1 MPFILALRKRLAR
14 SSRRFVLSAAA
25 GGLLTLFVFFFGVAW
40 DSYRATIENTQLSI
54 GNIAALIEQDI
65 ARNFELYD
73 LSLQAVIDGI
83 TDPEVMAE
91 PKRLRQIA
99 LFDRSATAPG
109 LGAMVALDK
118 NGSIFLDSL
127 TAGVREGN
135 FADREYFRI
144 HRESEEDIGL
154 YFSRPFRARLQNSI
168 WSISIS
174 RRLTAPDGTF
184 GGIVSG
190 TVKLDYIKGLFD
202 RVALGHHGS
211 ISLFRND
218 GILIVRNID
227 TQADNQIGMDW
238 RDAPLF
244 QHLDVRR
251 TATFEGERSK
261 DGVARFYAYQ
271 RIKGLPL
278 TIAVGLS
285 QAEVMAPFWS
295 KMSMLAAI
303 FAAMAASVLLLVW
316 LLDSELRRR
325 DAATRAAVSLARID
339 GLTALANRR
348 RFDETLPQEWGRG
361 AREQQPLS
369 LVMIDIDCFKKFN
382 DRYGHPEG
390 DRVLAAVGNA
400 IAESVRRPGDLA
412 ARYGGEEFVLLLPN
426 TSEDGVATIA
436 EAVRASVA
444 SLGISHADSPHGIVT
459 VSLGAATAVPSADQ
473 APGGLVAAA
482 DAALYRAKDRGKNR
496 VVASNVVAASF
507 RGRGEE
513 RLAG

>member
-1 MPFILALRKRLAR
+1 MPFILSLRKRLAQ
-14 SSRRFVLSAAA
+14 SSRLFVWSAAA

-40 DSYRATIENTQLSI
+40 DSYRATIANTQLAIS
-54 GNIAALIEQDI
+54 NIAALIEQDI

-83 TDPEVMAE
+83 NDPEVMAE

-109 LGAMVALDK
+109 LGAMVALDQ

-127 TAGVREGN
+127 NAGVREGN
-135 FADREYFRI
+135 FADREYFQI
-144 HRESEEDIGL
+144 HRDSEEDIGL

-218 GILIVRNID
+218 GVLIVRNID
-227 TQADNQIGMDW
+227 TQSDNQIGMDW

-251 TATFEGERSK
+251 SATFESERSK
-261 DGVARFYAYQ
+261 DGVARFYVYQ

-285 QAEVMAPFWS
+285 QVEVMAPFWS

-303 FAAMAASVLLLVW
+303 FAAMAASVLLLVS
-316 LLDSELRRR
+316 LLDGELRRS
-325 DAATRAAVSLARID
+325 ATPPRAPPSR
-339 GLTALANRR
+339 
-348 RFDETLPQEWGRG
+348 
-361 AREQQPLS
+361 S
-369 LVMIDIDCFKKFN
+369 
-382 DRYGHPEG
+382 
-390 DRVLAAVGNA
+390 
-400 IAESVRRPGDLA
+400 PGSM
-412 ARYGGEEFVLLLPN
+412 G
-426 TSEDGVATIA
+426 
-436 EAVRASVA
+436 
-444 SLGISHADSPHGIVT
+444 
-459 VSLGAATAVPSADQ
+459 
-473 APGGLVAAA
+473 
-482 DAALYRAKDRGKNR
+482 
-496 VVASNVVAASF
+496 
-507 RGRGEE
+507 
-513 RLAG
+513 